1 MANRRMFAL
10 SVVDTDRFLEM
21 PPSSQSLYF
30 ALGCRADDD
39 GFCAS
44 PKRVAALCGS
54 GADDIRLLISK
65 GFIIPFDS
73 GVCVIR
79 DWHVNNHVRKD
90 RYTPT
95 LYAAEKAQ
103 LESSMQGRYSLA
115 DESGS
120 AVWLPSGQPN
130 DNQNATNGQPSIG
143 KVNLYTRNKPVPRR
157 EKAFPVDS
165 EAYVAAAW
173 LAEQLDA
180 RKTSGKPESEET
192 KQKWAAD
199 FDKCHRLDGHPW
211 DEIESVLL
219 FCQSDAFWRTNIR
232 SGAKFRAQYDA
243 LHDRMEVARDR
254 ADRS

>member
-10 SVVDTDRFLEM
+10 SVVDTDKFLEM

-103 LESSMQGRYSLA
+103 LESSPQGYYSLVR
-115 DESGS
+115 DGVSS
-120 AVWLPSGQPN
+120 VRLPSGQPN
-130 DNQNATNGQPSIG
+130 DNQNATSGQPRIG
-143 KVNLYTRNKPVPRR
+143 KCSIYTRNKPVPRR
-157 EKAFPVDS
+157 EKAFSVDS
-165 EAYVAAAW
+165 EAYKAASW
-173 LAEQLDA
+173 LAEQLDS

-192 KQKWAAD
+192 KQRWAAD
-199 FDKCHRLDGHPW
+199 FDKCNRLDGHPW
-211 DEIESVLL
+211 EEIETVLL
-219 FCQSDAFWRTNIR
+219 FCQSDPFWKTNIR

-243 LHDRMEVARDR
+243 LHDRMEAAHDR
-254 ADRS
+254 TG